1 MAADG
6 ISLQTVQV
14 EGSIRMNYN
23 LLGGIRVIESS
34 AFIAAPLA
42 GMALAQFGADVIRI
56 DMPGGGIDYR
66 RQPLAPAGG
75 SLYWTGLNKHK
86 RSVAI
91 DIRQPQGREL
101 VRALVGHEDSN
112 GGVLLTNLGSTWLSH
127 ASLSEIRPDLIS
139 CTIEGNTDGSTAVDY
154 TVNCAVGYPTLTGS
168 GAPAQ
173 PVNHVLPAWD
183 VACAYNAA
191 FALATAIAN
200 RRATGNGAEIRLAL
214 SDIAF
219 ATVANLGLTA
229 EVEILGQGRQSTGNY
244 LYGAFGKDLPTLDGR
259 RVYVAAISLNQ
270 WRSLIV
276 ATGMEASIRLLEQK
290 LQLNLSKEEDRFTA
304 REPIT
309 ALLQAWSAIR
319 TLEEVAVEFQT
330 HGVCWGPYQTI
341 DQAVSTDP
349 RLSTK
354 NEVFDRIT
362 TQGVGEHLA
371 AGSAARIIGETRHP
385 VIPAPLLGQHTD
397 EVLLD
402 VLKLSS
408 AELGRLHDN
417 AIVAGVDRSRSAV

>member
-1 MAADG
+1 
-6 ISLQTVQV
+6 
-14 EGSIRMNYN
+14 MNYN
-23 LLGGIRVIESS
+23 LLGGTRVIESS

-56 DMPGGGIDYR
+56 DIPGGGIDYR

-101 VRALVGHEDSN
+101 VRALVEQEDSN
-112 GGVLLTNLGSTWLSH
+112 GGVLLTNLGTAWLSH
-127 ASLSEIRPDLIS
+127 SVLAETRPDLIS
-139 CTIEGNTDGSTAVDY
+139 CTIEGNSDGSTAVDY
-154 TVNCAVGYPTLTGS
+154 TVNCAVGYPALTGS
-168 GAPAQ
+168 GAAEQ

-200 RRATGNGAEIRLAL
+200 RRATGAGAEIRLAL

-229 EVEILGQGRQSTGNY
+229 EVEILGHGRQSTGNY
-244 LYGAFGKDLPTLDGR
+244 LYGAFGKDLATLDGR

-270 WRSLIV
+270 WRSLIA

-290 LQLNLSKEEDRFTA
+290 MQLNLSKEEDRFTA
-304 REPIT
+304 REPIA

-319 TLEEVAVEFQT
+319 TLEEITAAFQT

-341 DQAVSTDP
+341 DQAVSADP
-349 RLSTK
+349 RLSMR
-354 NEVFDRIT
+354 NEVFARIT

-371 AGSAARIIGETRHP
+371 AGSAARLIGETRYP
-385 VIPAPLLGQHTD
+385 IVPAPLLGQHTD

-408 AELGRLHDN
+408 AELGRLHDD
-417 AIVAGVDRSRSAV
+417 AIVAGVDNSRSAA